1 MQIIS
6 HSIKGTQIAE
16 LSSEDVLIQTAED
29 GAQLLADMYY
39 QGFDLIIMQAKQLT
53 ESFFDLKTGLAGE
66 VLQKCSNF
74 RIRLTIIGNFSDI
87 SSKSLRD
94 FIYESNKGKSIN
106 FVGSIEDALARV

>member
-74 RIRLTIIGNFSDI
+74 RIRLTIIGDFSNVV
-87 SSKSLRD
+87 SKSLQD
-94 FIYESNKGKSIN
+94 FIFESNKGKLVN
-106 FVGSIEDALARV
+106 FVGSIGEAMERV